1 MPALWSRWA
10 GPAEAGRTL
19 SMCLVPGAYGKG
31 CGLRWLVPAAESPGL
46 GLQGLLP
53 VIQRQGPVPRPPE
66 NATLHCWAIP
76 LHWTLAL
83 SRPFCFHSALRSH
96 IIDFVE
102 WIIMF
107 TQLCICSRLRTPQ
120 IWTLA
125 VFNAI
130 CFQHTSLALPLP
142 FLSCSDYGLSP
153 CAENL
158 QWAQQVLYNSQD
170 GRADAF

>member
-31 CGLRWLVPAAESPGL
+31 CGPRWLVPAAESPGL
-46 GLQGLLP
+46 GLQELLP
-53 VIQRQGPVPRPPE
+53 VIQRQGPVPRPPV